1 MNSGD
6 MFWAEQYTG
15 NMKNLL
21 IIIDEK
27 ENIVYTNKK
36 ARRYLK
42 LKDNKELNIRNYF
55 NKIKCYD
62 LSSEIIDYNSLSFIN
77 IIKSDFKLKNEEE
90 LVEYK
95 GRYFQVEA
103 SVINGRNISILIND
117 VSKFMSENKNIYEKN
132 EELTSLAKEL
142 MVKCALNTNL
152 RKKEHELRTRLE
164 EINRSNKDFFNF
176 VSHEL
181 RTPLTIII
189 SSIQLCKEVNK
200 KEITKKIDKTLLRIN
215 QNAKRLLKLVNNILD
230 LTKANAGH
238 LTIDKNPTEIV
249 SYSEYIVESVNTY
262 AKVKNI
268 NIIFDTTHEEGILDI
283 DRDKYE
289 KILLNILSNAIK
301 YSSENKNIY
310 VNLELYED
318 SFKVL
323 VKDEGIGIPKDKIKY
338 IFQSFAQVQSTLAK
352 ESDGTGLGLSLVQK
366 YVELMN
372 GNIDVYSEIDKGSTF
387 VVEFKCPVSYN
398 FNPDKFMDYNGDIFR
413 NINLE
418 FSDIC

>member
-42 LKDNKELNIRNYF
+42 FRENKELNIQNYF

-77 IIKSDFKLKNEEE
+77 IIKSDFKLKHEEE

-95 GRYFQVEA
+95 GRFFQVEA
-103 SVINGRNISILIND
+103 SVINKRNISILIND

-132 EELTSLAKEL
+132 EELTTLAKEL

-268 NIIFDTTHEEGILDI
+268 NIIFDTTHEEGIVDI

-289 KILLNILSNAIK
+289 KILLNLLSNAIK

-310 VNLELYED
+310 VNLELHED
-318 SFKVL
+318 SFKVH